1 MGAPSQGTFN
11 INDSFRTT
19 NQFNGFDI
27 GYITRR
33 TRGFWSL
40 ESGIR
45 LAVGNTQQTVS
56 IAGQSTIVETSGG
69 TATSTTHDG
78 GLLAQTSNIGTYSQN
93 EFAVVPELDLK
104 LGYQMTKQLK
114 VTLAFT
120 AIYWSNVVRPG
131 QQIDLDVHPDLLPP
145 SPTFTS
151 GSHPTFAFDTTDY
164 WVQGLSFG
172 GEYRW

>member
-1 MGAPSQGTFN
+1 M
-11 INDSFRTT
+11 
-19 NQFNGFDI
+19 
-27 GYITRR
+27 
-33 TRGFWSL
+33 
-40 ESGIR
+40 
-45 LAVGNTQQTVS
+45 VS
-56 IAGQSTIVETSGG
+56 TSGTSLAELADSG
-69 TATSTTHDG
+69 VWSQESDLLLATLNRLSVLPGNRRSSKPRVGQLHRTTHDG

-93 EFAVVPELDLK
+93 EFAVVPELDVK
-104 LGYQMTKQLK
+104 LGYQMTEQLK
-114 VTLAFT
+114 VSLAFT